1 MNVMEIF
8 RNIQMNT
15 FINKLKLNKKASQ
28 FKNKRYHKNAKKKK
42 VYITIHMINIK
53 NNPIIPCH

>member
-1 MNVMEIF
+1 MEIF

-15 FINKLKLNKKASQ
+15 LINKLKLKKKASQ

-42 VYITIHMINIK
+42 VYITIHMIDIK
-53 NNPIIPCH
+53 NNLIIPCH